1 MTYTVNVAKSAEK
14 DIQEVSDVIAYDYC
28 DPMAA
33 TRLVGRIFDGI
44 DSLSEMPNR
53 YSLSSNPLLA
63 AVGCRQT
70 SVGNFLI
77 LYMVDEEELAVN
89 VVAIVYCRRSTDFV
103 KNRI

>member
-1 MTYTVNVAKSAEK
+1 MTYTVNVAESAAR
-14 DIQEVSDVIAYDYC
+14 DIKEIADLIAYDYC

-33 TRLVGRIFDGI
+33 TRLVGRIFDEI
-44 DSLSEMPNR
+44 ESLAEMPFR

-77 LYMVDEEELAVN
+77 LYMVDDKESAVN
-89 VVAIVYCRRSTDFV
+89 VVAIVYCRRTTDFV
-103 KNRI
+103 RNRF